1 MLVRGLL
8 MLVAVYCAL
17 LLVLFVFQ
25 ARLVFLPN
33 VAGRALMATP
43 ERLGL
48 DYHDVQI
55 ETEDGQTLHAW
66 WLPHPAPRATLLFS
80 HGNAGN
86 ISHRLD
92 SLRIFH
98 ELGLSVLVY
107 DYRGYGQ
114 SSGRPDEEGI
124 YRDGEAALRWLVD
137 KANVDP
143 ADIVLFGRSMG
154 GAVAAR
160 LAGEW
165 PVAALIVESSFTS
178 VPDIAADIYWWLP
191 VRRLGRIRLPTLE
204 FVSDSD
210 QPTLIVHSRDDEI
223 VPFKHGQR
231 LYEAAPEPARF
242 LVLTGSHNTGFLDS
256 VEDYRAGLDGFL
268 AGVLSRSR

>member
-25 ARLVFLPN
+25 ARLVFLPD

-48 DYHDVQI
+48 SYRDVQI

-86 ISHRLD
+86 VSHRLD

-98 ELGLSVLVY
+98 ELGLSVLIY

-114 SSGRPDEEGI
+114 SSGRPSEAGI
-124 YRDGEAALRWLVD
+124 YRDGKAALRWLVD
-137 KANVDP
+137 QADVDP

-178 VPDIAADIYWWLP
+178 VPDLAADIYWWLP
-191 VRRLGRIRLPTLE
+191 ARRLSRIRLPTLE

-223 VPFKHGQR
+223 VPFSHGQR
-231 LYEAAPEPARF
+231 LHEAAPEPSRL
-242 LVLTGSHNTGFLDS
+242 LVLAGSHNTGFLDS
-256 VEDYRAGLDGFL
+256 AEDYRAGLDDFL
-268 AGVLSRSR
+268 AEVISPSR